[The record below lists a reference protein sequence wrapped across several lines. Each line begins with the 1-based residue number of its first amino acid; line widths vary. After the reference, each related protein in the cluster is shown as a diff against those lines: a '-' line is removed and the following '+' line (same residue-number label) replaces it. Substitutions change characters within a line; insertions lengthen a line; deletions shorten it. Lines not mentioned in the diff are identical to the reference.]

1 MWGLLGICFVLSS
14 NIVFIITTGTSTF
27 VPYLAGIL
35 YSFAFTFFGCAMWAT
50 PGFVVPVYQLTTAY
64 GMLSSLIASTIA
76 ITSISAG
83 MIIDNFG
90 YFLLLVFFI
99 TIFVVIILLIILL
112 SVLEVV
118 SENILLN
125 VSGRSR
131 IKSRI
136 E

>member
-1 MWGLLGICFVLSS
+1 
-14 NIVFIITTGTSTF
+14 
-27 VPYLAGIL
+27 
-35 YSFAFTFFGCAMWAT
+35 
-50 PGFVVPVYQLTTAY
+50 
-64 GMLSSLIASTIA
+64 
-76 ITSISAG
+76 

-118 SENILLN
+118 SGNILLN